1 MKNLIITMIRYGRI
15 LITMSEEHKIY
26 LKKIKKQKL
35 IVTISQISIAILTIT
50 LWQIAADKNLINTF
64 ISSSPKKIIETIF
77 ALYKDK
83 TLFHHIFTTLYEV
96 LISFIVSTSLGITIA
111 ALLWRY
117 KFLYKVLDPYLTI
130 LNSMPKVSLGPI
142 IIIISGASSKSIII
156 MALFISLIITII
168 DVHHAFNET
177 DKNKIKFL
185 KSLNATK
192 RQIFSKLIFPSNLS
206 SIINTCKVNMSLIFV
221 GVITG
226 EFLVSKSGIGY
237 LIMYGSQ
244 IFNLNLV
251 MTGIILLA
259 IMATL
264 MYYMIILI
272 EKKLLHKQ

>member
-1 MKNLIITMIRYGRI
+1 
-15 LITMSEEHKIY
+15 MSEEHKRY
-26 LKKIKKQKL
+26 LKNMKKNKIIIL
-35 IVTISQISIAILTIT
+35 ITQISLIT
-50 LWQIAADKNLINTF
+50 VIITAWQIAANNNLINTF
-64 ISSSPKKIIETIF
+64 ISSSPKKILETIIT
-77 ALYKDK
+77 LYKDK
-83 TLFHHIFTTLYEV
+83 ILFHHIFTTIYEV
-96 LISFIVSTSLGITIA
+96 LISFIISSSLGLIIA
-111 ALLWRY
+111 AILWRY
-117 KFLYKVLDPYLTI
+117 NFIYKVLDPYLTI

-142 IIIISGASSKSIII
+142 IIIISGATSKSIII

-168 DVHHAFNET
+168 DIHHAFNET
-177 DKNKIKFL
+177 DQNKIKFL

-192 RQIFSKLIFPSNLS
+192 WQIFIKLILPSNLS
-206 SIINTCKVNMSLIFV
+206 TIISTCKVNMSLIFV

-264 MYYMIILI
+264 MYYIIILI
-272 EKKLLHKQ
+272 EKKLLQK